1 MSAGKLLLIL
11 LIVLLV
17 FGAGRI
23 AGIGQGLGQ
32 AIKNFKK
39 GVQDKDDRGDGSSS
53 KP

>member
-1 MSAGKLLLIL
+1 MSAGKLLLIF

-32 AIKNFKK
+32 AIRNFKK
-39 GVQDKDDRGDGSSS
+39 SSEDKDDRGDGSSS
-53 KP
+53 KK